1 MNTNKSIRLESVRVI
16 VDEMLLSIKDTEERR
31 GAYLHLYG
39 VSQTASM
46 LAMKR
51 GLNVELGAII
61 GMFHDY
67 YVYLTG
73 VKDFHDQ
80 SGAEA
85 VRPIIRDMGIFT
97 EDEQGIILSAIFH
110 HSDKKTRHSAY
121 DELIKDADVLQHY
134 LYNTA
139 YKVKEKCM
147 SRLKKVLDELSVD
160 GDVEAKDS
168 PIEMKQASGQ
178 NRRSKLAD
186 VAERLA
192 LKEVI
197 GVPGDGDFRQM
208 CSYWP
213 GDNIYKEAM
222 NSWCALFVYHCC
234 REVGIVLPIK
244 HPKGYFRYA
253 AVGAWQDW
261 AIFIGETYH
270 DVHETDFIPN
280 KGDIVIYDKLLA
292 DEHHDHIGIVLSC
305 EEDRIVVAEGNVDNK
320 NYSGIVK
327 RSRVDC
333 VAGYVRISNEFS
345 YSYHGTYEP
354 RLK

>member
-1 MNTNKSIRLESVRVI
+1 MNYNKSIRLESVRVVI
-16 VDEMLLSIKDTEERR
+16 DKMLLSIKDTEERR
-31 GAYLHLYG
+31 GAYIHLYG

-51 GLNVELGAII
+51 GLNVELGAIVGI
-61 GMFHDY
+61 FHDY

-73 VKDFHDQ
+73 VKEFHDQ

-97 EDEQGIILSAIFH
+97 EDEQRIILIAIFH
-110 HSDKKTRHSAY
+110 HSDKKTIHSEY

-134 LYNTA
+134 LYNTGF
-139 YKVKEKCM
+139 KVKVKSM
-147 SRLKKVLDELSVD
+147 TRLKKILDELSISA
-160 GDVEAKDS
+160 DVEAKDN
-168 PIEMKQASGQ
+168 PIEVKQPSGL
-178 NRRSKLAD
+178 NRKSKLAD
-186 VAERLA
+186 FAERLA
-192 LKEVI
+192 LK
-197 GVPGDGDFRQM
+197 GVVGIPGDDNFKLM

-213 GDNIYKEAM
+213 DDNIYKEAL

-234 REVGIVLPIK
+234 REVGILLPIK

-253 AVGAWQDW
+253 GVGAWQDW
-261 AIFIGETYH
+261 AVLIGDAYH
-270 DVHETDFIPN
+270 DVQESKFTPD
-280 KGDIVIYDKLLA
+280 KGDIVIYEKLLA

-305 EEDRIVVAEGNVDNK
+305 DEEYIVVAEGNVDNK
-320 NYSGIVK
+320 NYSGIVR
-327 RSRVDC
+327 RSRYDC
-333 VAGYVRISNEFS
+333 VAGYIRINDGFN